1 MATHARRASA
11 TVANRFSQSQT
22 PTTLGPFPDPQ
33 RGTNLLNLGRRL
45 SLSSASFVKVTA
57 LSTHLKKI
65 LNTTFSPNSIQLL
78 NYLHQLL
85 VLQLHQTQLLVRW
98 SLTLSQLN
106 AALQLLSLMGS
117 RAGPHPLWENASLKV
132 TSMVSINLAL
142 SCSSVCIVRSLRALL
157 KPSCNNIV
165 STLSCSILHGLNCS
179 CCILFMR
186 QMNYVLYES
195 DPDCVRHGPC

>member
-45 SLSSASFVKVTA
+45 SLSSASFVKVIT
-57 LSTHLKKI
+57 LSTHFKKI
-65 LNTTFSPNSIQLL
+65 LNITFSPNSIQLL

-117 RAGPHPLWENASLKV
+117 RAGPHPLWENASLKD

-142 SCSSVCIVRSLRALL
+142 FVLFGLYCTVPSRSVKTKL
-157 KPSCNNIV
+157 
-165 STLSCSILHGLNCS
+165 
-179 CCILFMR
+179 
-186 QMNYVLYES
+186 
-195 DPDCVRHGPC
+195 